1 MKRKLFLSLVLLA
14 AAHAVSADAALA
26 QARRV
31 RPTAPPKNEHNEKS
45 EPERQGDEAKN
56 GSPDKSQDNTQDNTQ
71 DKARGESKGDGDQPL
86 KGDDVTVRAVI
97 RLKPNPGYP
106 RGARRYGVEGTVKLR
121 IILGA
126 DGRVREQME
135 VLEGLPHGLTEEAI
149 RAARLI
155 EFEPAR
161 KNGRPVSQYVTVIYN
176 FRLH

>member
-1 MKRKLFLSLVLLA
+1 MKRKLILILVLLA
-14 AAHAVSADAALA
+14 AAGTHDALA

-45 EPERQGDEAKN
+45 EPREGDEAKN
-56 GSPDKSQDNTQDNTQ
+56 DSHDKSQDKNQDDNQ
-71 DKARGESKGDGDQPL
+71 DKAQGEKKDDDDQPL
-86 KGDDVTVRAVI
+86 KGEDVTVRAVI
-97 RLKPNPGYP
+97 KSKPNPGYP
-106 RGARRYGVEGTVKLR
+106 PGARRYAVQGAVKLR

-135 VLEGLPHGLTEEAI
+135 VLEGLPYGVTEEAI

-161 KNGRPVSQYVTVIYN
+161 KNGRPVSQYVTVIYH